1 MRKRILTLCV
11 LLLAMTAMQTVF
23 AALYYNIKVGGV
35 EVNSD
40 NASNITGSR
49 IKAYDANVNGGKP
62 SVTFEGNTRGGTLTL
77 WNVRIERDGSGNRA
91 ILNDGNPDLTIVLK
105 GENYLY
111 AKDASPVRLN
121 GKTTVTC
128 QLYNGINHTTIAGG
142 SEDALTVGSGA
153 DVTITSANLTL
164 TSESSCFDAEGSP
177 TLSIVNSTIEATCS
191 TNKTNDCYA
200 LRDYKKLTVTNS
212 VVKLKG
218 YSQAVSNLKELS
230 LASKMYIADG
240 ITFNSSQGT
249 FVNASGKVAKEVT
262 MAYGTLIDSTNFPDD
277 NFRNLLS
284 LFDTNK
290 SGVLSDEELANVKS
304 LNVTSRNI
312 ASLKGI
318 EFFTQLERLSCSN
331 NKLSSLDLS
340 ANKKLNY
347 LDCSMNRINGE
358 EMGLLAKSLPTVTSG
373 TFVVMA
379 VTNSSEYN
387 TITKDQQ
394 YEAYNKGWQQMSQE
408 GTLIMLPLTEEYV
421 PDKSFRGHLSVSDD
435 TDKDG
440 ILCLTEILGARII
453 NFSYTSYALNDLTGI
468 EHLLNLRELDCSYAS
483 LTAIDLTKNTRLE
496 ILNCSYA
503 RVQKLDLT
511 NNKRLTKV
519 QCEGCS
525 LNALDVSGCQELQL
539 LNCSM
544 NRIYKLNLTNNT
556 KLTKLQCNNNCL
568 ETLDVS
574 NHTALTILDCSSND
588 LETLNV
594 SGCTSL
600 QTLNCFSNE
609 LKSLDVTTCSALKEL
624 TCSFNDLTS
633 LDLSNCPQL
642 QNLNCVYNS
651 LKSLNLSAR
660 KALTELKVYC
670 NRIDANAMNQLV
682 GTLPTVSDGTLYA
695 VMFNADREHN
705 DINRNIVAKADGK
718 GWKVMYKLSNLS
730 SEDWKQ
736 FPVLKPCDVNGDGAV
751 DVADIATI
759 IDFMAG
765 IRANPVT
772 LRITDVNIDG
782 TVDVA
787 DIATVIDYMAG
798 EY

>member
-1 MRKRILTLCV
+1 MRKRILTLSV

-111 AKDASPVRLN
+111 ARDASPVRLN
-121 GKTTVTC
+121 GKTTITC

-153 DVTITSANLTL
+153 DVTINNANLTL

-177 TLSIVNSTIEATCS
+177 TLTIVNSTVEATCS
-191 TNKTNDCYA
+191 TNKSNDCYA

-212 VVKLKG
+212 AVKLKG
-218 YSQAVSNLKELS
+218 YNQAVRNLKELS
-230 LASKMYIADG
+230 LASSMYIADG
-240 ITFNSSQGT
+240 ITFNSSQET
-249 FVNASGKVAKEVT
+249 FVNTSGNVAKEVT
-262 MAYGTLIDSTNFPDD
+262 MAYGTLINSTNFPND

-290 SGVLSDEELANVKS
+290 NGVFSDDEIANVKS
-304 LNVTSRNI
+304 LNVTGRNI
-312 ASLKGI
+312 LSLKGI
-318 EFFTQLERLSCSN
+318 EFFTQLERLSCGN
-331 NKLSSLDLS
+331 NMLMSLDLS

-347 LDCSMNRINGE
+347 LDCSMNRINGD
-358 EMGLLAKSLPTVTSG
+358 EMGLLVKSLPPATNG
-373 TFVVMA
+373 TFIVRA
-379 VTNSSEYN
+379 VNNSDEYN
-387 TITKDQQ
+387 TITKEQQ
-394 YEAYNKGWQQMSQE
+394 FEAYTKGWQQMSQE
-408 GTLIMLPLTEEYV
+408 GTLILLPITEEYF
-421 PDKSFRGHLSVSDD
+421 PDSYFRSNLSLNHD

-440 ILCLTEILGARII
+440 MLCLNEILSTWII
-453 NFSYTSYALNDLTGI
+453 NFPFASYKLEDLTGI
-468 EHLLNLRELDCSYAS
+468 EHLIRLVELDCSH
-483 LTAIDLTKNTRLE
+483 T
-496 ILNCSYA
+496 

-511 NNKRLTKV
+511 NNKKITK
-519 QCEGCS
+519 
-525 LNALDVSGCQELQL
+525 LNCQYCGLNTLDVSGCQRLQL
-539 LNCSM
+539 LNCSG
-544 NRIYKLNLTNNT
+544 NRISKLNLTNNME
-556 KLTKLQCNNNCL
+556 LTELRCEGNSVLK
-568 ETLDVS
+568 TLDVS
-574 NHTALTILDCSSND
+574 NHTALTILDCGSND

-600 QTLNCFSNE
+600 QTLNCYSNE

-633 LDLSNCPQL
+633 LGLSNCPQL
-642 QNLNCVYNS
+642 QTLNCAYNS
-651 LKSLNLSAR
+651 LKSLNLSAC
-660 KALTELKVYC
+660 KPLTELRIYC
-670 NRIDANAMNQLV
+670 NRIDANAMDQLV
-682 GTLPTVSDGTLYA
+682 GTLPTVSEGTLYA
-695 VMFNADREHN
+695 VTFNADREHN
-705 DINRNIVAKADGK
+705 DITRTTVTKADGK

-730 SEDWKQ
+730 TEDWKQ

-765 IRANPVT
+765 IGVTPLT
-772 LRITDVNIDG
+772 LRISDVNVDG

-787 DIATVIDYMAG
+787 DIATVISFMA
-798 EY
+798 EN

>member
-1 MRKRILTLCV
+1 MRKRILTLSV

-62 SVTFEGNTRGGTLTL
+62 LVTFEGNTRGGTLTL

-105 GENYLY
+105 GENYFY

-121 GKTTVTC
+121 GKTTIIC

-153 DVTITSANLTL
+153 DVTITTANLTL

-177 TLSIVNSTIEATCS
+177 TLSIVNSTVEATCS
-191 TNKTNDCYA
+191 TNKSNDCYA
-200 LRDYKKLTVTNS
+200 LHGYKKLTVSNS
-212 VVKLKG
+212 IVKLKG
-218 YSQAVSNLKELS
+218 YSQAVRNLKELS
-230 LASKMYIADG
+230 LASSMYIADG

-262 MAYGTLIDSTNFPDD
+262 LAYGTLIDSTNFPDN

-284 LFDTNK
+284 LFDSNK
-290 SGVLSDEELANVKS
+290 NGVFSDDELANVKS
-304 LNVTSRNI
+304 LNVTGRSI
-312 ASLKGI
+312 ATLKGI
-318 EFFTQLERLSCSN
+318 EFFTQLERLSCGN
-331 NKLSSLDLS
+331 NNLMSLDLS

-347 LDCSMNRINGE
+347 LDCSMNRINDE
-358 EMGLLAKSLPTVTSG
+358 NMGLLAKSLPTVTGG

-379 VTNSSEYN
+379 VTNSDEYN
-387 TITKDQQ
+387 SITKNQQ
-394 YEAYNKGWQQMSQE
+394 FEAYNKGWQQMSQE
-408 GTLIMLPLTEEYV
+408 GTLILLPITDEYF
-421 PDKSFRGHLSVSDD
+421 PDNYFRSHLSSWRD
-435 TDKDG
+435 TDEDG
-440 ILCLTEILGARII
+440 MLCLNEILSARII

-483 LTAIDLTKNTRLE
+483 LSAIDLTKNTRLE
-496 ILNCSYA
+496 LLNCSYA
-503 RVQKLDLT
+503 SVHQLDLT

-633 LDLSNCPQL
+633 LNLLNCPQL

-651 LKSLNLSAR
+651 MKSLNLSAC
-660 KALTELKVYC
+660 KPLTELRIYC
-670 NRIDANAMNQLV
+670 NRIEANAMDQLV
-682 GTLPTVSDGTLYA
+682 GTLPTISEGTLYA
-695 VMFNADREHN
+695 VLFNADREHN
-705 DINRNIVAKADGK
+705 DIHRNIVAKASGK

-736 FPVLKPCDVNGDGAV
+736 FPALKPCDANGDGAV
-751 DVADIATI
+751 DVADISTI
-759 IDFMAG
+759 ISVMASEKVS
-765 IRANPVT
+765 PVT
-772 LRITDVNIDG
+772 LRIADVNVDG

-787 DIATVIDYMAG
+787 DISTVISFMA
-798 EY
+798 EN